1 MKKKEEQQ
9 VDNLKKDVDS
19 KKKNDLNLDVDYWK
33 KRFLYPFALDT
44 APLRIN
50 EGSSSISQFDQD
62 K

>member
-9 VDNLKKDVDS
+9 VETLKKDVDS

-44 APLRIN
+44 APLKMN
-50 EGSSSISQFDQD
+50 EASTSTFENDN
-62 K
+62 